1 MTWRNVY
8 GEFVLTG
15 EFAKLY
21 IKAVQH
27 GVDLL
32 WDYYENNTE
41 FMWYPTGSRL
51 FDNAHYYQKV
61 HLINIC
67 LSALIDPN
75 YPPPKR
81 SHLLD
86 AAAYFPFAFLLEEI
100 EGEIEQEL
108 SDIKHGGELTPD
120 REKYKYYYR
129 QMLEGAFQE
138 EIVPLELMDYY
149 ECEED
154 YSDDREYFEEMI
166 AEVKKFPYQST
177 EMSYWDYILE
187 MLANHIFEDRDWEM
201 VSDTPAWLDGG
212 DEISQMMGVSDS
224 YLTNRLPKVTKKAA
238 LTARKAINSWKLE
251 S

>member
-1 MTWRNVY
+1 MTWRNGY

-21 IKAVQH
+21 IKAVKH
-27 GVDLL
+27 GVDHL
-32 WDYYENNTE
+32 WDYYENDTE

-51 FDNAHYYQKV
+51 FDNAHHYQKV

-75 YPPPKR
+75 YTPPKR

-86 AAAYFPFAFLLEEI
+86 AAAYFAFAFLLEEI
-100 EGEIEQEL
+100 QGEIEREL
-108 SDIKHGGELTPD
+108 SDIKYGVESKPD
-120 REKYKYYYR
+120 DEKYKYYYR

-138 EIVPLELMDYY
+138 EIVPFEMDSLENGLYVY
-149 ECEED
+149 EDEE
-154 YSDDREYFEEMI
+154 EYQQI
-166 AEVKKFPYQST
+166 AADLKKFEYQST
-177 EMSYWDYILE
+177 EMSYWDYLLE
-187 MLANHIFEDRDWEM
+187 MLANLIFEDRDWEM

-212 DEISQMMGVSDS
+212 DEISQVMGVSDS

-238 LTARKAINSWKLE
+238 LAARKAINSWKLE
-251 S
+251 N